1 MFTYGYIREA
11 TMAHLD
17 IDESEAQA
25 MNLLARF
32 HIYANEAMQAICS
45 AKPMYKYIDITVV
58 EKFAPLVMD
67 GAIFRPA
74 TDQEIKSNFEGL
86 VVASD
91 AQTKAYYH
99 ALSIYEIN
107 EKVSMTDTFI
117 TFENKQAWRLV
128 KYKPT
133 VAEQLEADAFGY
145 KLKKGIIREQA
156 KIDTDYS
163 YISKNQLIFFKEGR
177 YLIPGRFMWF
187 RFDSGI
193 GDDTELDM
201 PSDIL
206 LTIPL
211 YIAAICY
218 QIDNPQKAQIM
229 RSEFEMALAR
239 CTAIDFMTL
248 NDLPSSW

>member
-1 MFTYGYIREA
+1 
-11 TMAHLD
+11 
-17 IDESEAQA
+17 
-25 MNLLARF
+25 
-32 HIYANEAMQAICS
+32 
-45 AKPMYKYIDITVV
+45 
-58 EKFAPLVMD
+58 MD

-74 TDQEIKSNFEGL
+74 TDEEIKSNFEGL

-145 KLKKGIIREQA
+145 KL
-156 KIDTDYS
+156 
-163 YISKNQLIFFKEGR
+163 
-177 YLIPGRFMWF
+177 
-187 RFDSGI
+187 DSGI